1 MTATTSSTS
10 RRTLVTFVLGALA
23 FTAGLTAQS
32 KPAITRADYGQWESL
47 AVGGG
52 RGGGGGGFSP
62 DGQWIAYGINRTSR
76 SNELRVTKIAD
87 ASTKTFAYGGSQSF
101 SSDSRWLAYSI
112 TQSEAE
118 QERLRAANRPVQNSL
133 GILNLATG
141 ESVTVESIE
150 SFSFSGDGKYLA
162 MRRYQPAAANGGGP
176 STGSG
181 PGRGGRG
188 AAAGGGEAT

>member
-1 MTATTSSTS
+1 MRSRQTLATA
-10 RRTLVTFVLGALA
+10 LLCGLA
-23 FTAGLTAQS
+23 FTIALGAQS

-52 RGGGGGGFSP
+52 GRGGGGGGGGFSP

-87 ASTKTFAYGGSQSF
+87 GSTKTFAYGGSQTFSF
-101 SSDSRWLAYSI
+101 DSKWLAYSI

-118 QERLRAANRPVQNSL
+118 QERLRTANRPVQNSL

-141 ESVTVESIE
+141 ESSTVEGIE
-150 SFSFSGDGKYLA
+150 SFAFSGDGKYLA
-162 MRRYQPAAANGGGP
+162 MRRYQPA
-176 STGSG
+176 
-181 PGRGGRG
+181 
-188 AAAGGGEAT
+188 